1 MKTSGKKDYVLKI
14 PRPAAKEKPS
24 SLILTTLEFCDDP
37 PPEVAFDGRSF
48 CFTGVFEY
56 ENGDRLKCEAA
67 VRARG
72 GFCSARPTQ
81 TTNYIVLGTYA
92 DNSWTFGTYGKKI
105 LSVVEWKRAGA
116 ICKIISEKHWAS
128 FLQKTPELEN
138 EKQIQFDGQTKN
150 HQLIRLQE
158 ELQQFQENQ
167 KLFFEI
173 LKKQIKP
180 SDYQKFREELKKAG
194 LISTVA
200 EIPRTPLSR
209 PAR

>member
-1 MKTSGKKDYVLKI
+1 MKTSVKKDYVLKI
-14 PRPAAKEKPS
+14 PRPAAKGNPS
-24 SLILTTLEFCDDP
+24 NPILTTLEFCDDP
-37 PPEVAFDGRSF
+37 PPEVVFDGRSF

-92 DNSWTFGTYGKKI
+92 DSSWTYGTFGKKI
-105 LSVVEWKRAGA
+105 LSAVEWKRAGA
-116 ICKIISEKHWAS
+116 NCKIISEKHWAS
-128 FLQKTPELEN
+128 FLQKAPELQK

-158 ELQQFQENQ
+158 EVQQLQNYQ
-167 KLFFEI
+167 KLIFDT
-173 LKKQIKP
+173 LRKQLKP
-180 SDYQKFREELKKAG
+180 SDYKKLLDQLQKTGF
-194 LISTVA
+194 
-200 EIPRTPLSR
+200 